1 MKKHI
6 FVSFVLLLIALL
18 AEGAWAGGEQEAAAG
33 AARGKYLAGQG
44 IIIPSEE
51 VHINSY
57 IASIDYRYPNPVEDL
72 GITLYSG
79 HYQLSSSGQ
88 DEVIHIGIQGK
99 KLGFENLPP
108 MNLAFVIDK
117 SGSMSASDKMGWVKD
132 AFDIFIERVR
142 DIDFVSLVVFDATA
156 SVVFPSTQMK
166 TRDRR
171 LEFKAAVG
179 SVEPGGGTNLREGLE
194 LGYQQVL
201 ANFRTDY
208 INRVLFLTDGV
219 GDSTGIMDMA
229 EAYKEMGINVS
240 TIGVGLDFDLNLMVE
255 LSKRG
260 GGSSRF
266 ISDRQEMEETFGSE
280 LDRMVAPVARN
291 LEMTLEFLHPV
302 EVLGTWGYQNRV
314 EGNRIFYAQ
323 DTLHHRDYETI
334 LAHVHI
340 PKQELAGAQ
349 DLVRFS
355 VEYEDLEGEK
365 HRSGPHV
372 LQVEYVEMEH
382 PVAGF
387 SNAMVL
393 QSGTMLHFAQDLR
406 MIGDLYY
413 SSEEQIEEINKMRDE
428 LWRAGD
434 VAYEDVSSPKIV
446 SLEKEVVS
454 KMNRAINM
462 TVALKKELNNARLR
476 LDNEGFDDEIE
487 ILERYIEIL
496 GEELEWALP
505 RVTAAARDIEISPPT
520 QKRSLQD
527 NLDSLFREMTL
538 DLKLK
543 ERGTIAVSGFTTKAG
558 TPSAL
563 LDLLNETAIVQIG
576 RIDTLTLVE
585 REKLDA
591 LLEEQALALSDLMD
605 TTKAIEVGKFLA
617 ANYIVTGSVIE
628 MAATVVI
635 FGRIINVESGEVES
649 VAQVIVPRNEDV
661 NALL

>member
-6 FVSFVLLLIALL
+6 FISFALLLIALL

-505 RVTAAARDIEISPPT
+505 RVTAAARDRDFAADA
-520 QKRSLQD
+520 K
-527 NLDSLFREMTL
+527 TL
-538 DLKLK
+538 P
-543 ERGTIAVSGFTTKAG
+543 SG
-558 TPSAL
+558 
-563 LDLLNETAIVQIG
+563 
-576 RIDTLTLVE
+576 
-585 REKLDA
+585 
-591 LLEEQALALSDLMD
+591 
-605 TTKAIEVGKFLA
+605 
-617 ANYIVTGSVIE
+617 
-628 MAATVVI
+628 
-635 FGRIINVESGEVES
+635 
-649 VAQVIVPRNEDV
+649 
-661 NALL
+661 